1 MKFHEIF
8 TPLASAAIIFS
19 SLNLDA
25 KPRHKYLKT
34 TDPEFF
40 KTETARQVGARIL
53 VMQRCTGGW
62 PKNTDLITPMSAE
75 QVAKAVKDK
84 SRKDDSTIDNY
95 ATTTEIRYL
104 ARLNE
109 ANPEARYSEAI
120 HRGLDFLLSGQYEN
134 GGWSQFWPDPKG
146 YQIHITYNDDAMY
159 STLSLFQEILSG
171 ERPFAGVINEE
182 MMEKIQKSVDKAVEI
197 ILATQIKVDGEP
209 TVWCQ
214 QHDRDTYAPAKAR
227 AYELPSYTS
236 LESANLLKFLMSL
249 PNPDDRVKKAVHGG
263 MKWLDRNKITG
274 MRYDRPR
281 DKDGKAYDARLVQDP
296 KAAPLWARYY
306 DLEECLPFFCD
317 RDGIPRRS
325 LDEIGFERRTGY
337 GWYDNRP
344 GEVYDIYNQW
354 ADRYDPDNKLT
365 LTL

>member
-1 MKFHEIF
+1 MKSTTLI
-8 TPLASAAIIFS
+8 TLLSSTAIMLSAIT
-19 SLNLDA
+19 LQA
-25 KPRHKYLKT
+25 KPRHKYFKT

-40 KTETARQVGARIL
+40 KTDIARQVGARIL
-53 VMQRCTGGW
+53 IYQRCTGGW
-62 PKNTDLITPMSAE
+62 PKNTDLVSPMTQKEVSKVLSE
-75 QVAKAVKDK
+75 K
-84 SRKDDSTIDNY
+84 SRTDDSTIDNF
-95 ATTTEIRYL
+95 ATTMEMRFL
-104 ARLNE
+104 AQLNH
-109 ANPEARYSEAI
+109 ANPDPRYRRAI
-120 HRGLDFLLSGQYEN
+120 MAGLDFLLSGQYDN
-134 GGWSQFWPDPKG
+134 GGWPQFWPDPKG

-159 STLSLFQEILSG
+159 NTLSLFQDIISAQAPYSG
-171 ERPFAGVINEE
+171 IVDEE
-182 MMEKIQKSVDKAVEI
+182 MMEKLQKSVDKAVEI

-344 GEVYDIYNQW
+344 AEVYDIYNQW
-354 ADRYDPDNKLT
+354 ADRNDPDNKLT
-365 LTL
+365 L